1 MKCRDLEEL
10 LSAYA
15 DGELPRAQREFVEE
29 HLADCSQCQATLA
42 DYMKVRQQL
51 TSLRVVPTMP
61 DIKVSTMSKIKDMH
75 NRSVRRWMRPALAA
89 IPVVI
94 VLIVLLVLQ
103 PWGSFPSGIIAKAY
117 ATTEGLLSYRTSSSL
132 VSTHNGETTIWD
144 SELEYAA
151 PDRYRSK
158 FTLGNSTFEV
168 ITIGDKNYAWR
179 ADNTTDN
186 AWSAGIYVRPP
197 SKEDTL
203 SLLDLLT
210 KIENLPDE
218 RIAGADCFHLRGEFD
233 MERWAEKTKAA
244 FDPTD
249 PRYEEDVKS
258 IEEQAAATE
267 AVVEVWIGKDDY
279 LIRQVKHN
287 VQVFASD
294 GEVGTFS
301 YLEVYYDF
309 NEPIEI
315 EPPLDADGKLL
326 PGWQLTGWQLIE
338 SSAQSPQG

>member
-61 DIKVSTMSKIKDMH
+61 DIKGSTMSKIKDMH

-89 IPVVI
+89 ISVVI

-103 PWGSFPSGIIAKAY
+103 PWGSLPGGIMAKAC

-144 SELEYAA
+144 SEGEYAA
-151 PDRYRSK
+151 PDRYRGK

-186 AWSAGIYVRPP
+186 AWSAGIYGWPL

-218 RIAGADCFHLRGEFD
+218 RIAGVDCFHLRGEFD
-233 MERWAEKTKAA
+233 
-244 FDPTD
+244 
-249 PRYEEDVKS
+249 EEIVKS
-258 IEEQAAATE
+258 MDEQAAAIE
-267 AVVEVWIGKDDY
+267 VVVEVWIGKDDY
-279 LIRQVKHN
+279 LIRQVTHN
-287 VQVFASD
+287 VQIFASD
-294 GEVGTFS
+294 GGVGTFS

-315 EPPLDADGKLL
+315 EPPLDVDGKLL
-326 PGWQLTGWQLIE
+326 PGWQLIE

>member
-15 DGELPRAQREFVEE
+15 DGELPRAQREFVKE
-29 HLADCSQCQATLA
+29 HLAGCSQCQATLA

-61 DIKVSTMSKIKDMH
+61 DIKRSTMSKIKDMH
-75 NRSVRRWMRPALAA
+75 NRPVRRWMRPALAA

-103 PWGSFPSGIIAKAY
+103 PWGSFPAGIMAKAY
-117 ATTEGLLSYRTSSSL
+117 ATTEGLLSHRMSSSFI
-132 VSTHNGETTIWD
+132 STHNEETSTWD
-144 SELEYAA
+144 SEVEYAA
-151 PDRYRSK
+151 PDRYRGK

-168 ITIGDKNYAWR
+168 ITIEDKKYAWR

-186 AWSAGIYVRPP
+186 GQFDILVWPP
-197 SKEDTL
+197 SKEYTL

-210 KIENLPDE
+210 KIEKLPDE
-218 RIAGADCFHLRGEFD
+218 RIAGADCFHLRGEVD
-233 MERWAEKTKAA
+233 MERYAEKMKAA
-244 FDPTD
+244 LDSTD

-267 AVVEVWIGKDDY
+267 AVVEVWIGNDDY

-287 VQVFASD
+287 WQIFVSD
-294 GEVGTFS
+294 GGVDTLS
-301 YLEVYYDF
+301 YTEEYYDF

-326 PGWQLTGWQLIE
+326 PGWQLN
-338 SSAQSPQG
+338 

>member
-1 MKCRDLEEL
+1 MKCGNLEEL

-15 DGELPRAQREFVEE
+15 DGELPRTQREFVKE
-29 HLADCSQCQATLA
+29 HLDSCSQCQATLA

-51 TSLRVVPTMP
+51 TSLRVVSTMP
-61 DIKVSTMSKIKDMH
+61 DIKGSTMSIIKDMY

-103 PWGSFPSGIIAKAY
+103 PWGSFPGGIIAKAC

-132 VSTHNGETTIWD
+132 ICTHNGETTIND
-144 SELEYAA
+144 SEGEYAA
-151 PDRYRSK
+151 PDRYRGK
-158 FTLGNSTFEV
+158 FTLGTDMFEV
-168 ITIGDKNYAWR
+168 IIIGHKNYVWR
-179 ADNTTDN
+179 ADNTTDT
-186 AWSAGIYVRPP
+186 AWGAYIYGWPL
-197 SKEDTL
+197 SKEDTR
-203 SLLDLLT
+203 SLLDSLT

-218 RIAGADCFHLRGEFD
+218 RIAGADCFHLRGEVD
-233 MERWAEKTKAA
+233 MQRWAEKAKAA
-244 FDPTD
+244 LDSTYPG
-249 PRYEEDVKS
+249 YEEDVES

-267 AVVEVWIGKDDY
+267 AVVEVWIGMDDY

-287 VQVFASD
+287 WQIFASD
-294 GEVGTFS
+294 GGVDTLS
-301 YLEVYYDF
+301 YTEQYYDF

-326 PGWQLTGWQLIE
+326 PGWQLN
-338 SSAQSPQG
+338 

>member
-1 MKCRDLEEL
+1 MKCGDLEEL

-61 DIKVSTMSKIKDMH
+61 DIKGSTMSKIKDMH
-75 NRSVRRWMRPALAA
+75 NRSIRRWMRPALAA

-103 PWGSFPSGIIAKAY
+103 PWGSFPAGIMAKAY
-117 ATTEGLLSYRTSSSL
+117 ATTEGLLSYRESSSF
-132 VSTHNGETTIWD
+132 VFTHNGETTTRD
-144 SELEYAA
+144 SEVEYAA
-151 PDRYRSK
+151 PDRYRGK
-158 FTLGNSTFEV
+158 FTLGTDMFEV
-168 ITIGDKNYAWR
+168 ITIGDKKYAWR
-179 ADNTTDN
+179 ADNTTDKW
-186 AWSAGIYVRPP
+186 AFGIIVWPP
-197 SKEDTL
+197 SKEYTL

-218 RIAGADCFHLRGEFD
+218 RIAGADCFHLRGEVD
-233 MERWAEKTKAA
+233 MERYAEKMKAA
-244 FDPTD
+244 LDSTY

-267 AVVEVWIGKDDY
+267 AVVEVWIGNDDY

-287 VQVFASD
+287 WQIFVSD
-294 GEVGTFS
+294 GGVDTLS
-301 YLEVYYDF
+301 YTEEYYDF

-326 PGWQLTGWQLIE
+326 PGWQLN
-338 SSAQSPQG
+338 

>member
-1 MKCRDLEEL
+1 MKCGDLEEL

-15 DGELPRAQREFVEE
+15 DGELPRTQREFVEE
-29 HLADCSQCQATLA
+29 HLVGCSHCQAKLA

-51 TSLRVVPTMP
+51 TSLRVVPTIP
-61 DIKVSTMSKIKDMH
+61 DIKGSTMSKIKDMH
-75 NRSVRRWMRPALAA
+75 NRPARRWMRPALAA

-94 VLIVLLVLQ
+94 VLIALLVLQ
-103 PWGSFPSGIIAKAY
+103 PWSSFPGGIMAEAC
-117 ATTEGLLSYRTSSSL
+117 ATTEGLLSYRESSSF
-132 VSTHNGETTIWD
+132 VSTRNGETTTWD
-144 SELEYAA
+144 SEVEYAD
-151 PDRYRSK
+151 PDRYHGK
-158 FTLGNSTFEV
+158 FTLDIGTFEV
-168 ITIGDKNYAWR
+168 ITIEDKEYVWGV
-179 ADNTTDN
+179 DNTTD
-186 AWSAGIYVRPP
+186 SLQVVSMYVWPP

-210 KIENLPDE
+210 KIEKLPDE
-218 RIAGADCFHLRGEFD
+218 RIAGADCFHLRGEVD

-244 FDPTD
+244 LDSTD
-249 PRYEEDVKS
+249 PRYEEDVEF

-287 VQVFASD
+287 GQVFASD
-294 GEVGTFS
+294 GEVYTFS
-301 YLEVYYDF
+301 YTEEYYDF

-326 PGWQLTGWQLIE
+326 PGWQLIE
-338 SSAQSPQG
+338 GSAQSPQG

>member
-15 DGELPRAQREFVEE
+15 DGELPHAQREFVEE
-29 HLADCSQCQATLA
+29 HLAGCSQCQATLA

-61 DIKVSTMSKIKDMH
+61 DIKGSTMSKIKDMH

-103 PWGSFPSGIIAKAY
+103 PWGSFPGGIMAKAC

-132 VSTHNGETTIWD
+132 IYTHNGETTIND
-144 SELEYAA
+144 SEGEYVA
-151 PDRYRSK
+151 PDRYRGK

-186 AWSAGIYVRPP
+186 AWSAVIYGWPL
-197 SKEDTL
+197 SKEDTR

-210 KIENLPDE
+210 KIENQPDE
-218 RIAGADCFHLRGEFD
+218 RIAGADCFHLRGEVD
-233 MERWAEKTKAA
+233 MERWAEKTKATL
-244 FDPTD
+244 DSTD
-249 PRYEEDVKS
+249 PMYEEDVEF

-267 AVVEVWIGKDDY
+267 AVVDVWIGKDDY

-287 VQVFASD
+287 WQIFASD
-294 GEVGTFS
+294 GGVDTLS
-301 YLEVYYDF
+301 YTEEYYDF

-326 PGWQLTGWQLIE
+326 PGWQLN
-338 SSAQSPQG
+338 

>member
-1 MKCRDLEEL
+1 MKCGDLEEL

-15 DGELPRAQREFVEE
+15 DGELPRTQREFVKE
-29 HLADCSQCQATLA
+29 HLDSCSQCQATLA

-61 DIKVSTMSKIKDMH
+61 DIKGSTMSKIKDMH
-75 NRSVRRWMRPALAA
+75 NRPARHWMRPALAA

-103 PWGSFPSGIIAKAY
+103 PWGSFPSGIMAKAY
-117 ATTEGLLSYRTSSSL
+117 ATTEGLLSYRESSSF

-144 SELEYAA
+144 SEVEYAA
-151 PDRYRSK
+151 PDRYRGK
-158 FTLGNSTFEV
+158 FTLGTSTFEV
-168 ITIGDKNYAWR
+168 ITIGDKQYVWGV
-179 ADNTTDN
+179 DNTTDN
-186 AWSAGIYVRPP
+186 VRSISIYVWPP

-210 KIENLPDE
+210 KIEKLPDE
-218 RIAGADCFHLRGEFD
+218 RIAGEDCFHLRGEVD

-244 FDPTD
+244 LDSTD
-249 PRYEEDVKS
+249 PRYEEDVEF

-267 AVVEVWIGKDDY
+267 EVVEVWIGKDDY
-279 LIRQVKHN
+279 LIRQIKHN
-287 VQVFASD
+287 GQVFASD
-294 GEVGTFS
+294 GGVGTYS
-301 YLEVYYDF
+301 YVGVYYDF

-315 EPPLDADGKLL
+315 EPPFDADGKLL
-326 PGWQLTGWQLIE
+326 PGWQLN
-338 SSAQSPQG
+338 

>member
-1 MKCRDLEEL
+1 MKCGDLEEL

-15 DGELPRAQREFVEE
+15 DGELPRTQREFVKE
-29 HLADCSQCQATLA
+29 HLDSCSQCQATLA

-51 TSLRVVPTMP
+51 TSLRVVPTTP
-61 DIKVSTMSKIKDMH
+61 DIKGSTMSKIKDMH

-103 PWGSFPSGIIAKAY
+103 PWGSFPGGIMAKAY
-117 ATTEGLLSYRTSSSL
+117 ATTEGLLSYRESSSL
-132 VSTHNGETTIWD
+132 VSTHNGETTTWD
-144 SELEYAA
+144 SEVEYAA
-151 PDRYRSK
+151 PDRYRAK
-158 FTLGNSTFEV
+158 LTLGTGTFEV
-168 ITIGDKNYAWR
+168 ITIGDKKYVWR

-186 AWSAGIYVRPP
+186 RQFDILVWPP

-218 RIAGADCFHLRGEFD
+218 RIARTDCFHLRGEVD
-233 MERWAEKTKAA
+233 MERWAEKAKAA
-244 FDPTD
+244 LDSTD
-249 PRYEEDVKS
+249 PRYEEDVEF

-267 AVVEVWIGKDDY
+267 VVVEVWIGKDDY
-279 LIRQVKHN
+279 LIRQIKHN
-287 VQVFASD
+287 GQVFASD
-294 GEVGTFS
+294 GGVGTHS
-301 YLEVYYDF
+301 YVGVYYDF

-315 EPPLDADGKLL
+315 EPPFDADGKLL
-326 PGWQLTGWQLIE
+326 PGWQLN
-338 SSAQSPQG
+338 

>member
-1 MKCRDLEEL
+1 MKCGDLDEL

-51 TSLRVVPTMP
+51 TSLRVVPNMP
-61 DIKVSTMSKIKDMH
+61 DIKGSTMSKIKDMH
-75 NRSVRRWMRPALAA
+75 NRPVRRWMRPALAA

-103 PWGSFPSGIIAKAY
+103 PWGSFPGGILAKAY
-117 ATTEGLLSYRTSSSL
+117 ATTEGLLSYRTSSSRIY
-132 VSTHNGETTIWD
+132 THNGETTIWD
-144 SELEYAA
+144 SEGEYAA
-151 PDRYRSK
+151 PDRYRGK

-186 AWSAGIYVRPP
+186 AWGAFILGWPLST
-197 SKEDTL
+197 EDTL
-203 SLLDLLT
+203 SLLDLLI

-218 RIAGADCFHLRGEFD
+218 RIAGADCFHLRGEID
-233 MERWAEKTKAA
+233 MERCAEKTKAA
-244 FDPTD
+244 LDPTD
-249 PRYEEDVKS
+249 PWYEETVKS

-267 AVVEVWIGKDDY
+267 IVVEIWIGKDDY

-287 VQVFASD
+287 GQVFLGD

-301 YLEVYYDF
+301 FLEVYYDF

-326 PGWQLTGWQLIE
+326 PGWQLN
-338 SSAQSPQG
+338 

>member
-1 MKCRDLEEL
+1 
-10 LSAYA
+10 
-15 DGELPRAQREFVEE
+15 
-29 HLADCSQCQATLA
+29 
-42 DYMKVRQQL
+42 
-51 TSLRVVPTMP
+51 
-61 DIKVSTMSKIKDMH
+61 MH
-75 NRSVRRWMRPALAA
+75 NLPVRRWMRPALAA

-103 PWGSFPSGIIAKAY
+103 PWGSFPGGILAKAY

-132 VSTHNGETTIWD
+132 VSTPNVETTIWD
-144 SELEYAA
+144 SEGEYAA
-151 PDRYRSK
+151 PDRYRGK

-168 ITIGDKNYAWR
+168 IIIGDKNYAWR

-186 AWSAGIYVRPP
+186 AWSAGIYGWPLR
-197 SKEDTL
+197 KEDTL

-233 MERWAEKTKAA
+233 
-244 FDPTD
+244 
-249 PRYEEDVKS
+249 EEIVKS
-258 IEEQAAATE
+258 MDEQAAAIE

-287 VQVFASD
+287 VQIFASD
-294 GEVGTFS
+294 GGVGTFS

-326 PGWQLTGWQLIE
+326 PGWQRWRRNVGYLP
-338 SSAQSPQG
+338 A

>member
-1 MKCRDLEEL
+1 
-10 LSAYA
+10 
-15 DGELPRAQREFVEE
+15 
-29 HLADCSQCQATLA
+29 
-42 DYMKVRQQL
+42 
-51 TSLRVVPTMP
+51 
-61 DIKVSTMSKIKDMH
+61 MSKIKDMH

-103 PWGSFPSGIIAKAY
+103 PWGSFPGGIIAKAC

-132 VSTHNGETTIWD
+132 IYTHNGETTIND
-144 SELEYAA
+144 SEGEYAA
-151 PDRYRSK
+151 PDRYRGK

-186 AWSAGIYVRPP
+186 AWSAGTYGWPL
-197 SKEDTL
+197 SKEDTR
-203 SLLDLLT
+203 SLLDSLT

-233 MERWAEKTKAA
+233 
-244 FDPTD
+244 
-249 PRYEEDVKS
+249 EEIVKS

-279 LIRQVKHN
+279 LIRQVNIN
-287 VQVFASD
+287 VQIFESD
-294 GEVGTFS
+294 GEVGTGS

-326 PGWQLTGWQLIE
+326 PGWQLTGWQRIE
-338 SSAQSPQG
+338 SSAQSRRDEL